1 MLRIIQSKT
10 SRHQRDRLAAEPGPA
25 AKTGML
31 ECAPFPRPPRRFSP
45 VHTRILDGNAIA
57 RELREGLIRRVAA
70 LAASGVRPGLAVVQ
84 VGHHAAS
91 KVYLRNKIKAC
102 GEAGVHSEHIE
113 LPEAAG
119 EAALLGRIRILNNDA
134 RVHGILVQLPLPQRY
149 SVNRVLETIAP
160 AKDVDGF
167 HPTNVGLLAVGN
179 PRFVPCTPLG
189 VMKLLEREG
198 IAPEGRH
205 AVVVGRSNIVG
216 KPMALLLLQ
225 KGATVT
231 ICNSKTPD
239 LGAMTRQAD
248 ILVAAAGRP
257 RLVTAGMVKSGAV
270 VIDVGINRLPDGK
283 LAGDVDF
290 QSVLGIASCITP
302 VPGGVGPM
310 TIAMLLENTV
320 MSAERFAAARERA

>member
-1 MLRIIQSKT
+1 M
-10 SRHQRDRLAAEPGPA
+10 
-25 AKTGML
+25 
-31 ECAPFPRPPRRFSP
+31 
-45 VHTRILDGNAIA
+45 HTRTLDGNAIA
-57 RELREGLIRRVAA
+57 RELREGLNRRIAA
-70 LAASGVRPGLAVVQ
+70 LAAMGVRPGLAVVQ

-91 KVYLRNKIKAC
+91 KVYLQNKIKAC
-102 GEAGVHSEHIE
+102 AEAGLHSEHIE

-119 EAALLGRIRILNNDA
+119 EAALVGRIRILNNDA
-134 RVHGILVQLPLPQRY
+134 RVHGILVQLPLPQGY
-149 SVNRVLETIAP
+149 SVDRVLETIAP

-167 HPTNVGLLAVGN
+167 HPTNMGLLAIGN

-231 ICNSKTPD
+231 ICNSRTPD

-290 QSVLGIASCITP
+290 QNVLGIASCITP

>member
-1 MLRIIQSKT
+1 M
-10 SRHQRDRLAAEPGPA
+10 
-25 AKTGML
+25 
-31 ECAPFPRPPRRFSP
+31 
-45 VHTRILDGNAIA
+45 HTRILDGNAIA

-84 VGHHAAS
+84 VGDHAAS
-91 KVYLRNKIKAC
+91 KVYLQNKIKAC
-102 GEAGVHSEHIE
+102 GEAGLHSEHIE

-119 EAALLGRIRILNNDA
+119 ESALLGRVRILNNDA
-134 RVHGILVQLPLPQRY
+134 RVHGILVQLPLPQGY
-149 SVNRVLETIAP
+149 SVDRVIETITP

-167 HPTNVGLLAVGN
+167 HPTNMGLLAVGN

-198 IAPEGRH
+198 IVPEGRH
-205 AVVVGRSNIVG
+205 VVVVGRSNIVG

-231 ICNSKTPD
+231 ICNSRTPD

-257 RLVTAGMVKSGAV
+257 KLVTAGMVKPGAA
-270 VIDVGINRLPDGK
+270 VIDIGINRLPDGK
-283 LAGDVDF
+283 LVGDVDF
-290 QSVLGIASCITP
+290 QGVLGIASCITP

-320 MSAERFAAARERA
+320 MSAERSAAASERA